1 MARPH
6 PSHLRRGPATN
17 QAEDT
22 EMLMIECSECGQK
35 VVVPPAEVAL
45 WKRPD
50 GCNLL
55 RFTCPACGRGTGG
68 CLQRDDLELLRSEG
82 VTGIDVP
89 AEALESHDGP
99 PLTLD
104 DLIDLHFLLESDGWE
119 RRLAQTTGVGRVR
132 RLARAR
138 SSRRTATGRIRE
150 DEP

>member
-1 MARPH
+1 
-6 PSHLRRGPATN
+6 
-17 QAEDT
+17 
-22 EMLMIECSECGQK
+22 MLMIKCSECREK
-35 VVVPPAEVAL
+35 VAIPPQEVAL

-55 RFTCPACGRGTGG
+55 RFTCPACGRGSSR
-68 CLQRDDLELLRSEG
+68 CLGEDSLELLRTEG

-138 SSRRTATGRIRE
+138 STRRTAIGRMRE